1 MNRVNVVGVGPG
13 HKDYILPIAYKVI
26 EQSDILVGGR
36 RNLDVFKYL
45 NKKEFEYKSNL
56 KDICIFINENKK
68 DKKISVIVSGDTGFY
83 SLLDFLQNNIGK
95 ESINVIPG
103 ISSYQYLFSKINKS
117 YKDYKLFSLHG
128 RDVNWIEELVEGKGV
143 FLLTDR
149 EHSPNKI
156 AEQLIRANIEN
167 VTIVVGENL
176 SYENEKIS
184 IDTPRNIINKTYSSL
199 SVVVIEKNGK

>member
-56 KDICIFINENKK
+56 KDICIFIDENKK

-184 IDTPRNIINKTYSSL
+184 IDIPRNIINKTYSSL